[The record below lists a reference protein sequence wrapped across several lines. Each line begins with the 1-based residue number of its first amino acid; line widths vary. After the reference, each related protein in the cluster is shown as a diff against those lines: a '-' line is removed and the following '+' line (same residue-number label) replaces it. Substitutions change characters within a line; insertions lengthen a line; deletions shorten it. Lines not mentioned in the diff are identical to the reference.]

1 MQVLKGGLAI
11 THTAIKYTSS
21 NPVSFSAGLMYNPVV
36 LDVLTPPCITKN
48 QAPGGGEIMD
58 WMNAPTKRA
67 QQSGR
72 NIGGVKTRMWI
83 SNPISFWALLEQI
96 RSKNG
101 FKDANETMF
110 YCVMEKAKEIG
121 LEI

>member
-1 MQVLKGGLAI
+1 
-11 THTAIKYTSS
+11 
-21 NPVSFSAGLMYNPVV
+21 
-36 LDVLTPPCITKN
+36 
-48 QAPGGGEIMD
+48 MD
-58 WMNAPTKRA
+58 WISAPTKIA
-67 QQSGR
+67 NDAGR
-72 NIGGVKTRMWI
+72 NLGGVKTRMWI

-121 LEI
+121 LEM